1 MMLAPGS
8 PRSSTDS
15 TPQATSPKVTDDTVE
30 TTPVRSVPIRPK
42 AALLEPDPQMRS
54 PEEALDPLPTK
65 DPALDKVD
73 STPAEPSG
81 RGLTDEGTNDRCAS
95 RESIAPAFR
104 ESTAAV
110 ALVPVRTQQS
120 KALAPLSVPVS
131 TALAPLAER
140 PLTPELVF
148 REYVPRIYALARRM
162 LGNDADAEDVTQD
175 VLVQVVRKLNTF
187 RGEAQLG
194 TWLHRVTVN
203 AALAH
208 RAKRASRQKHETT
221 EVEDTTFDAAV
232 LTSPVKRWQ
241 TLPEEPILTAEQ
253 AEIIEKAI
261 QQLPEPYRDV
271 YVLADVEHLSN
282 AEIAERL
289 GLSVAAVKSR
299 LHRARLRMR
308 AALASYF
315 EQDPPVD
322 SQLLLTDDSTDGGS
336 DS

>member
-1 MMLAPGS
+1 
-8 PRSSTDS
+8 
-15 TPQATSPKVTDDTVE
+15 
-30 TTPVRSVPIRPK
+30 
-42 AALLEPDPQMRS
+42 
-54 PEEALDPLPTK
+54 
-65 DPALDKVD
+65 
-73 STPAEPSG
+73 
-81 RGLTDEGTNDRCAS
+81 
-95 RESIAPAFR
+95 
-104 ESTAAV
+104 
-110 ALVPVRTQQS
+110 
-120 KALAPLSVPVS
+120 
-131 TALAPLAER
+131 
-140 PLTPELVF
+140 
-148 REYVPRIYALARRM
+148 
-162 LGNDADAEDVTQD
+162 
-175 VLVQVVRKLNTF
+175 
-187 RGEAQLG
+187 
-194 TWLHRVTVN
+194 VTVN